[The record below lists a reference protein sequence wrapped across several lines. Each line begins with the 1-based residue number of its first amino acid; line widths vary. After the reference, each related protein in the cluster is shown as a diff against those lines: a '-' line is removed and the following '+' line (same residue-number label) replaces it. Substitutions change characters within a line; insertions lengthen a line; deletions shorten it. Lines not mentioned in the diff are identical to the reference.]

1 MDILRRTVCAL
12 QGEKLREEDVARLT
26 RVLLRHGYGEVKATA
41 HGAVVQEVTITL
53 RIRTREQLERVLQ
66 LLQQTLRSS

>member
-53 RIRTREQLERVLQ
+53 RIRTREQPERVLQ